1 MPGQKT
7 VFLLKDWSL
16 PICHSSQDVRA
27 GLTPCEGRPVLWTPP
42 SALLPSPHLF
52 RICLCTE
59 SPSWLRYGAH
69 CEQSCIYIWTPGR
82 FWWLSFQPRG
92 SSLQLGAVFE
102 WKDHFFFLSSRED
115 IFSWLLEREKWREAG
130 REGSKEKETSMWE
143 RNMAGCLFICTPT
156 GDQTHSLGMCPDWE
170 SNLRTFG
177 LWGDTEAKWAIVAR
191 AKGSFSEM
199 RVKLVPGKV
208 LSPIKLSGSAHP
220 RILVFP
226 DTHSPVLQ
234 AIWAE
239 KTNARESNH
248 LPHITHIVMNRV
260 KDDFSKE

>member
-59 SPSWLRYGAH
+59 SPSWLRYWAH

-115 IFSWLLEREKWREAG
+115 IFSWLLERERNGGRQGGRVAKRKKHRCKRETWLVAFSYAPQLG
-130 REGSKEKETSMWE
+130 IK
-143 RNMAGCLFICTPT
+143 PT
-156 GDQTHSLGMCPDWE
+156 AWVCALTG
-170 SNLRTFG
+170 NRTC
-177 LWGDTEAKWAIVAR
+177 
-191 AKGSFSEM
+191 
-199 RVKLVPGKV
+199 KL
-208 LSPIKLSGSAHP
+208 
-220 RILVFP
+220 LVCGVTLKP
-226 DTHSPVLQ
+226 NEP
-234 AIWAE
+234 
-239 KTNARESNH
+239 
-248 LPHITHIVMNRV
+248 
-260 KDDFSKE
+260 